1 MNIQDS
7 IDHVSD
13 GNNLNQEQMTAVM
26 NQIMQG
32 QATDIQIASF
42 LTALKLKG
50 ETIDEITAAANV
62 MREAPLKQIK
72 KYFWTLVVL
81 AAMGVKHLIFQ
92 QQVPL

>member
-50 ETIDEITAAANV
+50 ETIDDITAAAHV
-62 MREAPLKQIK
+62 MREMSSTVKTNK
-72 KYFWTLVVL
+72 KILLDTCGTCLLYTS
-81 AAMGVKHLIFQ
+81 
-92 QQVPL
+92 PSPRDS